1 MYLLIL
7 DQMHNSAVT
16 LKKLLWLNKDAFNK
30 GESYLVS
37 VELYEKKKMNMIQL
51 KGRYKSLKKI
61 MPVIFMLTVFYV
73 EVCKTTQYKF

>member
-16 LKKLLWLNKDAFNK
+16 SKKLLWLNKDAFNK

-37 VELYEKKKMNMIQL
+37 VEPYGEKKKKKNMIQL
-51 KGRYKSLKKI
+51 GKVDLNH
-61 MPVIFMLTVFYV
+61 
-73 EVCKTTQYKF
+73 

>member
-37 VELYEKKKMNMIQL
+37 VERYEKKKWIWSSWKVDVNH
-51 KGRYKSLKKI
+51 
-61 MPVIFMLTVFYV
+61 
-73 EVCKTTQYKF
+73 

>member
-16 LKKLLWLNKDAFNK
+16 SKKLLWLNKDAFNN

-37 VELYEKKKMNMIQL
+37 VEQYGKKKKKKNMIQL
-51 KGRYKSLKKI
+51 GKVDLNH
-61 MPVIFMLTVFYV
+61 
-73 EVCKTTQYKF
+73 